1 MTLQTLFINC
11 DRDRLDKQFNIE
23 CGISEWVAIELPTN
37 TVAKLDANL
46 TPSDM
51 EDEVVHYETNR
62 YDARLYDQRTGKTC
76 SVYLY
81 MDEDSETII
90 AIDTVVQDAQDDIQY
105 ALGETPFAPI
115 IQYLQEQKEQNSNSI

>member
-1 MTLQTLFINC
+1 MTLQALFINC
-11 DRDRLDKQFNIE
+11 DRDRLDTQFNIE

-51 EDEVVHYETNR
+51 EDETVHYETNR
-62 YDARLYDQRTGKTC
+62 YDARLYDPHTGRTC

-90 AIDTVVQDAQDDIQY
+90 AIDTVVQDTQEDFDVQY
-105 ALGETPFAPI
+105 ALDETPFAPI
-115 IQYLQEQKEQNSNSI
+115 IQYLQKQKEQNSI